1 MEKVAWTPIMVG
13 VFLSCCSSWVEET
26 EEEGWEVFGV
36 AAAVDGKDAMLL
48 C

>member
-13 VFLSCCSSWVEET
+13 VFLSCCSSWVV
-26 EEEGWEVFGV
+26 EEGWEVFGV